1 MKKFIT
7 LLLLILISFFGN
19 SQTLNE
25 ETSALLD
32 SLNKYKFLN
41 SSKALN
47 YGLQALEINDP
58 GAISQ
63 DITDINVVIGEVL
76 FYQNNFAKSIEYYIA
91 ALNLHNLL
99 PVKDRRHK
107 YVNEPPWILVAL
119 GNLYYKI
126 ERFEIAEKKYLEAID
141 NFNLLE
147 EEFSIDKTNGLSTS
161 KTNIALIYSTLGDVQ
176 KAESQYKDVLELKKK
191 NNNVAFI
198 IYQYME
204 LMRFYYK
211 YNMTEKGDDLYD
223 LATSLYKESI
233 DIEKGDRLKEVKIW
247 YSYVLSVYGSNL
259 LKLKKIKEALIS
271 LNESKKI
278 TVAQNH
284 NTHVFPDVDLEIA
297 KCYYELQS
305 YNKAENVLLKAL
317 NSNIVLL
324 EPNNSNPDKKKLE
337 KLIFLSKIYNI
348 QGKKTEIIK
357 VKDSIIK
364 NYQKQDDYDF
374 NIIENRLVLYEKEK
388 EITKNKLEKTRL
400 TYTTYIGLLS
410 FILIIIAFFSRFKFQ
425 RERNSR
431 LELEKNEV
439 SLKLESKNRELVS
452 KANFILQRNEYLKNI
467 ILKLNKSEVNEQS
480 FRRVKKEV
488 SELINSEKSYEEFD
502 KIFTNVYPKF
512 YKILNDKHN
521 LSQTYLRLA
530 AYIRMNQSNNEIA
543 KICGVSIRTV
553 ETQRYRL
560 SKLLNLD
567 KNENLNSYIHKI
579 NYANVNAANAV
590 QGADLQAT
598 KLWGAK

>member
-1 MKKFIT
+1 MKKIILVF
-7 LLLLILISFFGN
+7 LFILISFFGN

-63 DITDINVVIGEVL
+63 DITDINLVIGEVL

-91 ALNLHNLL
+91 ALNMHNLL
-99 PVKDRRHK
+99 PIKDRLHK

-119 GNLYYKI
+119 GNLYFKI

-147 EEFSIDKTNGLSTS
+147 EEFSIDKINGLSTS
-161 KTNIALIYSTLGDVQ
+161 KTNIAAIYSTKGDVQ
-176 KAESQYKDVLELKKK
+176 KAESQYKDVLELRKK
-191 NNNVAFI
+191 NNNAAFT

-204 LMRFYYK
+204 MMRFYYK
-211 YNMTEKGDDLYD
+211 YNMTEKGDDLYV

-233 DIEKGDRLKEVKIW
+233 DVEKGDRLKEVKIW

-278 TVAQNH
+278 TLTQNH
-284 NTHVFPDVDLEIA
+284 NTTVFPDVDLEIA

-324 EPNNSNPDKKKLE
+324 EPNNSNSDKKRLE

-364 NYQKQDDYDF
+364 NYQKQDDLDF

-388 EITKNKLEKTRL
+388 EINKNKLEKTRL

-410 FILIIIAFFSRFKFQ
+410 FIIIIIAFFARFKFQ

-467 ILKLNKSEVNEQS
+467 ISKLNKSEVNEQS

-488 SELINSEKSYEEFD
+488 SELISSEKSYEEFD

-560 SKLLNLD
+560 SKLLKLD
-567 KNENLNSYIHKI
+567 KNENLNSYIQRI
-579 NYANVNAANAV
+579 N
-590 QGADLQAT
+590 
-598 KLWGAK
+598 

>member
-1 MKKFIT
+1 MKKSILVF
-7 LLLLILISFFGN
+7 LFILISFFGN

-41 SSKALN
+41 SKKAFN
-47 YGLQALEINDP
+47 YGLQALEINGP

-63 DITDINVVIGEVL
+63 DITDINGGIGEVL
-76 FYQNNFAKSIEYYIA
+76 FYQNNYAKSIEYYIA
-91 ALNLHNLL
+91 ALNMHNLL
-99 PVKDRRHK
+99 PVKDRLHK

-147 EEFSIDKTNGLSTS
+147 EKFTIDKINGLSTS
-161 KTNIALIYSTLGDVQ
+161 KTNIALIYSTKGDVQ
-176 KAESQYKDVLELKKK
+176 KAESQYKDVLELRKKTGDEIG
-191 NNNVAFI
+191 V

-204 LMRFYYK
+204 TMRFYYK

-223 LATSLYKESI
+223 LATSLYKESV
-233 DIEKGDRLKEVKIW
+233 DLEKKDRLKEVKIW

-259 LKLKKIKEALIS
+259 LKLKKINEALIS

-284 NTHVFPDVDLEIA
+284 NTTVFPDVNLEIA

-305 YNKAENVLLKAL
+305 YNKAENVLLEAL
-317 NSNIVLL
+317 NSNNVFL
-324 EPNNSNPDKKKLE
+324 EPNNSNSDKKRLE

-348 QGKKTEIIK
+348 QDKKTEIIK
-357 VKDSIIK
+357 IKDSIIK
-364 NYQKQDDYDF
+364 NYQKQDDLDF
-374 NIIENRLVLYEKEK
+374 NIIENRLVLYEKEQ
-388 EITKNKLEKTRL
+388 EINKNKLEKTRL

-410 FILIIIAFFSRFKFQ
+410 FIIIIIAFFSRFKFQ

-431 LELEKNEV
+431 LILEKNEV
-439 SLKLESKNRELVS
+439 SLKLESKNIELVS

-467 ILKLNKSEVNEQS
+467 ISKLNKSEVSEQS

-488 SELINSEKSYEEFD
+488 SELISSEKSYEEFD

-543 KICGVSIRTV
+543 KICGVSMRTV

-560 SKLLNLD
+560 SKLLELD
-567 KNENLNSYIHKI
+567 KGENLNSFIQRI
-579 NYANVNAANAV
+579 N
-590 QGADLQAT
+590 
-598 KLWGAK
+598 

>member
-1 MKKFIT
+1 MKKIIT

-63 DITDINVVIGEVL
+63 DITDINVTIGEVL

-91 ALNLHNLL
+91 ALNMHNLL
-99 PVKDRRHK
+99 PIKDRLHK

-161 KTNIALIYSTLGDVQ
+161 KTNIALIYSTKGDVQ
-176 KAESQYKDVLELKKK
+176 KAESQLKDVLELRKK
-191 NNNVAFI
+191 NNNAAFI

-284 NTHVFPDVDLEIA
+284 NTTVFPDVDLEIA

-388 EITKNKLEKTRL
+388 EINKNKLEKTRL

-410 FILIIIAFFSRFKFQ
+410 FIIIIIAFFARFKFQ

-467 ILKLNKSEVNEQS
+467 ISKLNKSEVNEQS

-488 SELINSEKSYEEFD
+488 SELISSEKSYEEFD

-560 SKLLNLD
+560 SKLLKLD

-579 NYANVNAANAV
+579 N
-590 QGADLQAT
+590 
-598 KLWGAK
+598 

>member
-1 MKKFIT
+1 MEKFIT

-25 ETSALLD
+25 ETSVLLD
-32 SLNKYKFLN
+32 SLNKYKFIN
-41 SSKALN
+41 YNKALN

-58 GAISQ
+58 EEIS
-63 DITDINVVIGEVL
+63 INIFDINAGLGEIL
-76 FYQNNFAKSIEYYIA
+76 FYQNNYAKSIEYYLT

-99 PVKDRRHK
+99 PVKDRRYK

-126 ERFEIAEKKYLEAID
+126 ERFEIAEEKYLEAID
-141 NFNLLE
+141 NFNLIE
-147 EEFSIDKTNGLSTS
+147 DEFISYKINGLSTS
-161 KTNIALIYSTLGDVQ
+161 KTNIALIYSTLGDFQ
-176 KAESQYKDVLELKKK
+176 KAESQYKDVIELRKKAGYEAT
-191 NNNVAFI
+191 V

-204 LMRFYYK
+204 IMQFYYK
-211 YNMTEKGDDLYD
+211 YNMTEKGDDLYE
-223 LATSLYKESI
+223 LATILYKESI
-233 DIEKGDRLKEVKIW
+233 DVKKGDSLEEIKIW

-259 LKLKKIKEALIS
+259 LKLKKIKQALIS

-278 TVAQNH
+278 IVAQNH
-284 NTHVFPDVDLEIA
+284 NTTVYPDVNLEIA

-305 YNKAENVLLKAL
+305 YNKAENA
-317 NSNIVLL
+317 LL
-324 EPNNSNPDKKKLE
+324 ESLSSDNLISEPKPINFNSDKRRLE
-337 KLIFLSKIYNI
+337 KLLFLSKIYNI

-357 VKDSIIK
+357 IKDSIIK
-364 NYQKQDDYDF
+364 TYQRQDNLDF

-388 EITKNKLEKTRL
+388 EINKNKLEKTRL

-488 SELINSEKSYEEFD
+488 SELISSEKSYEEFD
-502 KIFTNVYPKF
+502 KIFTNVYP
-512 YKILNDKHN
+512 
-521 LSQTYLRLA
+521 
-530 AYIRMNQSNNEIA
+530 
-543 KICGVSIRTV
+543 
-553 ETQRYRL
+553 
-560 SKLLNLD
+560 
-567 KNENLNSYIHKI
+567 
-579 NYANVNAANAV
+579 
-590 QGADLQAT
+590 
-598 KLWGAK
+598 

>member
-1 MKKFIT
+1 MKKIIT

-58 GAISQ
+58 GTISQ

-91 ALNLHNLL
+91 ALNMHNLL
-99 PVKDRRHK
+99 PIKDRLHK

-147 EEFSIDKTNGLSTS
+147 EGFSIDKTNGLSTS
-161 KTNIALIYSTLGDVQ
+161 KTNIALIYSTKGDVQ
-176 KAESQYKDVLELKKK
+176 KAESQYKDVLELRKK
-191 NNNVAFI
+191 NNNAAFI

-284 NTHVFPDVDLEIA
+284 NTTVFPDVDLEIA

-305 YNKAENVLLKAL
+305 YNKAENVLLKTL

-324 EPNNSNPDKKKLE
+324 EPNNSNSDKKKLE

-388 EITKNKLEKTRL
+388 EINKNKLEKTRL

-410 FILIIIAFFSRFKFQ
+410 FIIIIIAFFARFKFQ

-439 SLKLESKNRELVS
+439 SLKLESKNIELVS

-467 ILKLNKSEVNEQS
+467 ISKLNKSEVNEQS

-488 SELINSEKSYEEFD
+488 SELISSEKSYEEFD

-560 SKLLNLD
+560 SKLLKLD
-567 KNENLNSYIHKI
+567 KNENLNSYIHRI
-579 NYANVNAANAV
+579 N
-590 QGADLQAT
+590 
-598 KLWGAK
+598 

>member
-1 MKKFIT
+1 MKKIILVF
-7 LLLLILISFFGN
+7 LFILISFFGN

-63 DITDINVVIGEVL
+63 DITDINLVIGEVL

-91 ALNLHNLL
+91 ALNMHNLL
-99 PVKDRRHK
+99 PIKDRLHK

-119 GNLYYKI
+119 GNLYFKI

-147 EEFSIDKTNGLSTS
+147 EEFSIDKINGLSTS
-161 KTNIALIYSTLGDVQ
+161 KTNIAAIYSTKGDVQ
-176 KAESQYKDVLELKKK
+176 KAESQYKDVLELRKK
-191 NNNVAFI
+191 NNNAAFT

-204 LMRFYYK
+204 MMRFYYK

-233 DIEKGDRLKEVKIW
+233 DVEKGDRLKEVKIW

-278 TVAQNH
+278 TLTQNH
-284 NTHVFPDVDLEIA
+284 NTTVFPDVDLEIA

-324 EPNNSNPDKKKLE
+324 EPNNSNSDKKKLE

-364 NYQKQDDYDF
+364 NYQKQDDLDF

-388 EITKNKLEKTRL
+388 EINKNKLEKTRL

-410 FILIIIAFFSRFKFQ
+410 FIIIIIAFFARFKFQ

-467 ILKLNKSEVNEQS
+467 ISKLNKSEVNEQS

-488 SELINSEKSYEEFD
+488 SELISSEKSYEEFD

-560 SKLLNLD
+560 SKLLTLD
-567 KNENLNSYIHKI
+567 KSENLNSYIQRI
-579 NYANVNAANAV
+579 N
-590 QGADLQAT
+590 
-598 KLWGAK
+598 

>member
-47 YGLQALEINDP
+47 YGLQALEINGP

-76 FYQNNFAKSIEYYIA
+76 FYQNNYAKSIEYYIA
-91 ALNLHNLL
+91 ALNMHNLL
-99 PVKDRRHK
+99 PIKDRLHK

-161 KTNIALIYSTLGDVQ
+161 KTNIALIYSTKGDVQ
-176 KAESQYKDVLELKKK
+176 KAESQYKDVLELRKK
-191 NNNVAFI
+191 NNNAAFI

-233 DIEKGDRLKEVKIW
+233 AIKKGDNLEEVKIW
-247 YSYVLSVYGSNL
+247 YSYVLSAYGSNL

-284 NTHVFPDVDLEIA
+284 NTSVLPDVDLEIA

-364 NYQKQDDYDF
+364 NYQKQDDLDF

-388 EITKNKLEKTRL
+388 EINKNKLEKTRL

-410 FILIIIAFFSRFKFQ
+410 FIIIIIAFFARFKFQ

-467 ILKLNKSEVNEQS
+467 ISKLNKSEVNEQS

-488 SELINSEKSYEEFD
+488 SELINSQKSYEEFD

-560 SKLLNLD
+560 SKLLKLD

-579 NYANVNAANAV
+579 N
-590 QGADLQAT
+590 
-598 KLWGAK
+598 

>member
-1 MKKFIT
+1 MKKIIT

-19 SQTLNE
+19 SQTLSE
-25 ETSALLD
+25 ETSVLLD
-32 SLNKYKFLN
+32 SLNKYKFIN
-41 SSKALN
+41 YNKALN
-47 YGLQALEINDP
+47 YGLRALDINDP
-58 GAISQ
+58 KEIS
-63 DITDINVVIGEVL
+63 INIFDINAGLGEIL
-76 FYQNNFAKSIEYYIA
+76 FYQNNYAKSIEYFLT
-91 ALNLHNLL
+91 ALNMHNLL
-99 PVKDRRHK
+99 PVKDRRYK

-126 ERFEIAEKKYLEAID
+126 EKFEIAKEKYLEAID
-141 NFNLLE
+141 NFNLIE
-147 EEFSIDKTNGLSTS
+147 DEFLTVKINGLSTS
-161 KTNIALIYSTLGDVQ
+161 KTNIALIYSTLGDFQ
-176 KAESQYKDVLELKKK
+176 KAESQYKDVIELRKKAGYEAT
-191 NNNVAFI
+191 V

-204 LMRFYYK
+204 IMQFYYK

-223 LATSLYKESI
+223 FATSLYKESI
-233 DIEKGDRLKEVKIW
+233 GIKKGDSLKEIKIW

-259 LKLKKIKEALIS
+259 LRLKKIEEALIS

-278 TVAQNH
+278 LVAQNY
-284 NTHVFPDVDLEIA
+284 NTTVYPDVNLEIA

-305 YNKAENVLLKAL
+305 YNKAENA
-317 NSNIVLL
+317 LL
-324 EPNNSNPDKKKLE
+324 ESLSSDNLISEPKPINFNSDKRRLE
-337 KLIFLSKIYNI
+337 KLLFLSKIYTI

-357 VKDSIIK
+357 IKDSIIK
-364 NYQKQDDYDF
+364 TYQRQDDLDF
-374 NIIENRLVLYEKEK
+374 NIIENRLVLYEKEQ
-388 EITKNKLEKTRL
+388 EIIKNKLEKTRL
-400 TYTTYIGLLS
+400 TYTTYIGLLI
-410 FILIIIAFFSRFKFQ
+410 FIIIIIAFFSRFKFQ

-467 ILKLNKSEVNEQS
+467 ISKLNKSEVNEQS

-488 SELINSEKSYEEFD
+488 SELISSEKSYEEFD

-543 KICGVSIRTV
+543 KICGVSMRTV

-560 SKLLNLD
+560 SKLLELD
-567 KNENLNSYIHKI
+567 KGENLNSYILRI
-579 NYANVNAANAV
+579 N
-590 QGADLQAT
+590 
-598 KLWGAK
+598 

>member
-1 MKKFIT
+1 MKKSILVF
-7 LLLLILISFFGN
+7 LFILISFFGN

-25 ETSALLD
+25 ETSSLLD

-41 SSKALN
+41 SKKALN
-47 YGLQALEINDP
+47 YGLQALEINGP

-76 FYQNNFAKSIEYYIA
+76 FYQNNYAKSIEYYIA
-91 ALNLHNLL
+91 ALNMHNLL
-99 PVKDRRHK
+99 PVKDRLHK

-119 GNLYYKI
+119 GNLYFKI

-147 EEFSIDKTNGLSTS
+147 EEFSIDKINGLSTS
-161 KTNIALIYSTLGDVQ
+161 KANIALIYSTKGDFQ
-176 KAESQYKDVLELKKK
+176 KAESQYKDVLELRKK
-191 NNNVAFI
+191 NNNAAFT

-204 LMRFYYK
+204 MMRFYYK

-233 DIEKGDRLKEVKIW
+233 AIKKGDNLEEVKIW
-247 YSYVLSVYGSNL
+247 YSYVLSAYGSNL

-284 NTHVFPDVDLEIA
+284 NTSVFPDVDLEIA

-324 EPNNSNPDKKKLE
+324 EPNNSNSDKKKLE

-364 NYQKQDDYDF
+364 NYQKQDDLDF

-388 EITKNKLEKTRL
+388 EINKNKLEKTRL

-410 FILIIIAFFSRFKFQ
+410 FIIIIIAFFARFKFQ

-467 ILKLNKSEVNEQS
+467 ISKLNKSEANEQS

-488 SELINSEKSYEEFD
+488 SELISSEKSYEEFD
-502 KIFTNVYPKF
+502 KVFTNVYPKF

-560 SKLLNLD
+560 SKLLTLD
-567 KNENLNSYIHKI
+567 KNENLNSYIQRI
-579 NYANVNAANAV
+579 N
-590 QGADLQAT
+590 
-598 KLWGAK
+598 

>member
-1 MKKFIT
+1 MKKIIT

-19 SQTLNE
+19 SQTLSE
-25 ETSALLD
+25 ETSVLLD
-32 SLNKYKFLN
+32 SLNKYKFIN
-41 SSKALN
+41 YNKALN
-47 YGLQALEINDP
+47 YGLRALDINDP
-58 GAISQ
+58 KEIS
-63 DITDINVVIGEVL
+63 INIFDINAGLGEIL
-76 FYQNNFAKSIEYYIA
+76 FYQNNYAKSIEYFLT
-91 ALNLHNLL
+91 ALNMHNLL
-99 PVKDRRHK
+99 PVKDRRYK

-126 ERFEIAEKKYLEAID
+126 EKFEIAKEKYLEAID
-141 NFNLLE
+141 NFNLIE
-147 EEFSIDKTNGLSTS
+147 DEFLTVKINGLSTS
-161 KTNIALIYSTLGDVQ
+161 KTNIALIYSTLGDFQ
-176 KAESQYKDVLELKKK
+176 KAESQYKDVIELRKKAGYEAT
-191 NNNVAFI
+191 V

-204 LMRFYYK
+204 IMQFYYK

-223 LATSLYKESI
+223 FATSLYKESI
-233 DIEKGDRLKEVKIW
+233 GIKKGDSLKEIKIW

-259 LKLKKIKEALIS
+259 LRLKKIEEALIS

-278 TVAQNH
+278 LVAQNY
-284 NTHVFPDVDLEIA
+284 NTTVYPDVNLEIA

-305 YNKAENVLLKAL
+305 YNKAENA
-317 NSNIVLL
+317 LL
-324 EPNNSNPDKKKLE
+324 ESLSSDNLISEPKPINFNSDKRRLE
-337 KLIFLSKIYNI
+337 KLLFLSKIYTI

-357 VKDSIIK
+357 IKDSIIK
-364 NYQKQDDYDF
+364 TYQRQDDLDF

-388 EITKNKLEKTRL
+388 EIIKNKLEKTRL
-400 TYTTYIGLLS
+400 AYTTYIGLLI
-410 FILIIIAFFSRFKFQ
+410 FIIIIIAFFSRFKFQ

-439 SLKLESKNRELVS
+439 SLKLESKNIELVS

-467 ILKLNKSEVNEQS
+467 ISKLNKSEVSEQS

-488 SELINSEKSYEEFD
+488 SELISSEKSYEEFD

-543 KICGVSIRTV
+543 KICGVSMRTV

-560 SKLLNLD
+560 SKLLELD
-567 KNENLNSYIHKI
+567 KGENLNSYILRI
-579 NYANVNAANAV
+579 N
-590 QGADLQAT
+590 
-598 KLWGAK
+598 

>member
-1 MKKFIT
+1 MKKSILVF
-7 LLLLILISFFGN
+7 LFILISFFSN

-25 ETSALLD
+25 ETSSLLD

-47 YGLQALEINDP
+47 YGLQALEINGP

-76 FYQNNFAKSIEYYIA
+76 FYQNNYAKSIEYYIA
-91 ALNLHNLL
+91 ALNMHNLL
-99 PVKDRRHK
+99 PVKDRLHK

-119 GNLYYKI
+119 GNLYFKI

-147 EEFSIDKTNGLSTS
+147 EEFSIDKINGLSTS
-161 KTNIALIYSTLGDVQ
+161 KANIALIYSTKGDFQ
-176 KAESQYKDVLELKKK
+176 KAESQYKDVLELRKK
-191 NNNVAFI
+191 NNNAAFT

-204 LMRFYYK
+204 MMRFYYK

-233 DIEKGDRLKEVKIW
+233 AIKKGDNLEEVKIW
-247 YSYVLSVYGSNL
+247 YSYVLSAYGSNL

-284 NTHVFPDVDLEIA
+284 NTSVFPDVDLEIA

-324 EPNNSNPDKKKLE
+324 EPNNSNSDKKKLE

-364 NYQKQDDYDF
+364 NYQKQDDLDF

-388 EITKNKLEKTRL
+388 EINKNKLEKTRL

-410 FILIIIAFFSRFKFQ
+410 FIIIIIAFFARFKFQ

-467 ILKLNKSEVNEQS
+467 ISKLNKSEVNEQS

-488 SELINSEKSYEEFD
+488 SELISSEKSYEEFD
-502 KIFTNVYPKF
+502 KVFTNVYPKF

-560 SKLLNLD
+560 SKLLKLD
-567 KNENLNSYIHKI
+567 KNENLNSYIQRI
-579 NYANVNAANAV
+579 N
-590 QGADLQAT
+590 
-598 KLWGAK
+598 

>member
-7 LLLLILISFFGN
+7 LLLLILTSFFGN

-25 ETSALLD
+25 ETSVLLD
-32 SLNKYKFLN
+32 SLNKYKFIN
-41 SSKALN
+41 YKKALN
-47 YGLQALEINDP
+47 YGLKAFEINDP
-58 GAISQ
+58 EEIS
-63 DITDINVVIGEVL
+63 INIFDINAGLGEIL
-76 FYQNNFAKSIEYYIA
+76 FYQNNYAKSIEYYLT

-119 GNLYYKI
+119 GNLYFKI

-147 EEFSIDKTNGLSTS
+147 EEFSIDKINGLSTS
-161 KTNIALIYSTLGDVQ
+161 KTNIAAIYSTKGDVQ
-176 KAESQYKDVLELKKK
+176 KAESQYKDVLELRKK
-191 NNNVAFI
+191 NNNAAFT

-204 LMRFYYK
+204 MMRFYYK

-233 DIEKGDRLKEVKIW
+233 DVEKGDRLKEVKIW

-278 TVAQNH
+278 TLTQNH
-284 NTHVFPDVDLEIA
+284 NTTVFPDVDLEIA

-305 YNKAENVLLKAL
+305 YNKAENA
-317 NSNIVLL
+317 LL
-324 EPNNSNPDKKKLE
+324 ESLSFDNLISEPKPINFNSDKRRLE

-364 NYQKQDDYDF
+364 NYQKQDDLDF

-388 EITKNKLEKTRL
+388 EINKNKLEKTRL
-400 TYTTYIGLLS
+400 TYTTYIGLLI
-410 FILIIIAFFSRFKFQ
+410 FILIIIAFFARFKFQ

-467 ILKLNKSEVNEQS
+467 ISKLNKSEVNEQS

-488 SELINSEKSYEEFD
+488 SELISSEKSYEEFD

-560 SKLLNLD
+560 SKLLKLD
-567 KNENLNSYIHKI
+567 KNENLNSYIQRI
-579 NYANVNAANAV
+579 N
-590 QGADLQAT
+590 
-598 KLWGAK
+598 

>member
-1 MKKFIT
+1 MKKSILVF
-7 LLLLILISFFGN
+7 LFILISFFGN

-63 DITDINVVIGEVL
+63 DITDINLVIGEVL
-76 FYQNNFAKSIEYYIA
+76 FYQNNYAKSIEYYIA
-91 ALNLHNLL
+91 ALNMHNLL
-99 PVKDRRHK
+99 PVKDRLHK

-147 EEFSIDKTNGLSTS
+147 EKFTIDKINGLSTS
-161 KTNIALIYSTLGDVQ
+161 KTNIALIYSTKGDVQ
-176 KAESQYKDVLELKKK
+176 KAESQYKDVLELRKKTGDEAG
-191 NNNVAFI
+191 V

-204 LMRFYYK
+204 TMRFYYK

-233 DIEKGDRLKEVKIW
+233 DVEKGDRLKEVKIW

-259 LKLKKIKEALIS
+259 LKLKKIKKALIS
-271 LNESKKI
+271 LNESKK
-278 TVAQNH
+278 TTLAQNH
-284 NTHVFPDVDLEIA
+284 NTTMYPDVDLEIA

-305 YNKAENVLLKAL
+305 YNKAENVLLEAL

-324 EPNNSNPDKKKLE
+324 EPNNSNSDKKRLE
-337 KLIFLSKIYNI
+337 KLIFLSEIYNI
-348 QGKKTEIIK
+348 QDKKTEIIK
-357 VKDSIIK
+357 IKDSIIK
-364 NYQKQDDYDF
+364 NYQKQDDLDF
-374 NIIENRLVLYEKEK
+374 NIIENRLVLYEKEQ
-388 EITKNKLEKTRL
+388 EINKNKLEKTRL

-410 FILIIIAFFSRFKFQ
+410 FIIIIIAFFARFKFQ

-439 SLKLESKNRELVS
+439 SLKLESKNIELVS

-467 ILKLNKSEVNEQS
+467 ISKLNKSEVNEQS

-488 SELINSEKSYEEFD
+488 SELISSEKSYEEFD

-560 SKLLNLD
+560 SKLLTLD
-567 KNENLNSYIHKI
+567 KSENLNSYIQRI
-579 NYANVNAANAV
+579 N
-590 QGADLQAT
+590 
-598 KLWGAK
+598 

>member
-1 MKKFIT
+1 MKKIIT

-91 ALNLHNLL
+91 ALNMHNLL
-99 PVKDRRHK
+99 PIKDRLHK

-147 EEFSIDKTNGLSTS
+147 EGFSIDKTNGLSTS
-161 KTNIALIYSTLGDVQ
+161 KTNIALIYSTKGDVQ
-176 KAESQYKDVLELKKK
+176 KAESQYKDVLELRKK
-191 NNNVAFI
+191 NNNAAFI
-198 IYQYME
+198 IYQHME

-211 YNMTEKGDDLYD
+211 YNMTEKGDDIYD

-233 DIEKGDRLKEVKIW
+233 DVEKGDRLKEVKIW

-284 NTHVFPDVDLEIA
+284 NTTVFPDVDLEIA

-305 YNKAENVLLKAL
+305 YNKAENVLLKTL

-324 EPNNSNPDKKKLE
+324 EPNNSNSDKKKLE

-388 EITKNKLEKTRL
+388 EINKNKLEKTRL

-410 FILIIIAFFSRFKFQ
+410 FIIIIIAFFARFKFQ

-467 ILKLNKSEVNEQS
+467 ISKLNKSEVNEQS

-488 SELINSEKSYEEFD
+488 SELISSEKSYEEFD

-560 SKLLNLD
+560 SKLLKLD
-567 KNENLNSYIHKI
+567 KNENLNSYIQRI
-579 NYANVNAANAV
+579 N
-590 QGADLQAT
+590 
-598 KLWGAK
+598 

>member
-1 MKKFIT
+1 MKKIIT

-63 DITDINVVIGEVL
+63 DITDINVTIGEVL

-91 ALNLHNLL
+91 ALNMHNLL
-99 PVKDRRHK
+99 PIKDRLHK

-161 KTNIALIYSTLGDVQ
+161 KTNIALIYSTKGDVQ
-176 KAESQYKDVLELKKK
+176 KAESQYKDVLELRKK
-191 NNNVAFI
+191 NNNAAFI

-278 TVAQNH
+278 TIAQNH
-284 NTHVFPDVDLEIA
+284 NTTVFPDVDLEIA

-388 EITKNKLEKTRL
+388 EINKNKLEKTRL

-410 FILIIIAFFSRFKFQ
+410 FIIIIIAFFARFKFQ

-467 ILKLNKSEVNEQS
+467 ISKLNKSEVNEQS

-488 SELINSEKSYEEFD
+488 SELISSEKSYEEFD

-560 SKLLNLD
+560 SKLLKLD

-579 NYANVNAANAV
+579 N
-590 QGADLQAT
+590 
-598 KLWGAK
+598 

>member
-1 MKKFIT
+1 MKKIIT

-63 DITDINVVIGEVL
+63 DITDINVTIGEVL

-91 ALNLHNLL
+91 ALNMHNLL
-99 PVKDRRHK
+99 PIKDRLHK

-161 KTNIALIYSTLGDVQ
+161 KTNIAMIYSTKGDVQ
-176 KAESQYKDVLELKKK
+176 KAESQYKDVLELRKK
-191 NNNVAFI
+191 NNNAAFI

-284 NTHVFPDVDLEIA
+284 NTTVFPDVDLEIA

-388 EITKNKLEKTRL
+388 EINKNKLEKTRL

-410 FILIIIAFFSRFKFQ
+410 FIIIIIAFFARFKFQ

-467 ILKLNKSEVNEQS
+467 ISKLNKSEVNEQS

-488 SELINSEKSYEEFD
+488 SELISSEKSYEEFD

-560 SKLLNLD
+560 SKLLKLD
-567 KNENLNSYIHKI
+567 KNENLNSYIQRI
-579 NYANVNAANAV
+579 N
-590 QGADLQAT
+590 
-598 KLWGAK
+598 

>member
-1 MKKFIT
+1 MKKFI
-7 LLLLILISFFGN
+7 LVFLFILISFFGN

-32 SLNKYKFLN
+32 SLKKYKFLN

-63 DITDINVVIGEVL
+63 DITDVNVVIGEVL
-76 FYQNNFAKSIEYYIA
+76 FYQNNYAKSIEYYIA
-91 ALNLHNLL
+91 ALNMHNLL
-99 PVKDRRHK
+99 PVKERLHK

-141 NFNLLE
+141 NFNLFE

-161 KTNIALIYSTLGDVQ
+161 KTNIALIHSTVGDIQ
-176 KAESQYKDVLELKKK
+176 KAESQYKDILELRKK
-191 NNNVAFI
+191 NNNAAFI

-204 LMRFYYK
+204 TMRFYYK
-211 YNMTEKGDDLYD
+211 HNMTEKGDDLYD

-233 DIEKGDRLKEVKIW
+233 GIEKGDLLKEVKIW

-259 LKLKKIKEALIS
+259 LKLKKINEALIS

-284 NTHVFPDVDLEIA
+284 NTTVFPDVNLEIA
-297 KCYYELQS
+297 KCYYELKS
-305 YNKAENVLLKAL
+305 YNKAENILLEVL
-317 NSNIVLL
+317 NSNIVPL
-324 EPNNSNPDKKKLE
+324 NSINTNSDKKRLE
-337 KLIFLSKIYNI
+337 KLIFLSKIYNT
-348 QGKKTEIIK
+348 QGKKTEVIK
-357 VKDSIIK
+357 IKDSIIK
-364 NYQKQDDYDF
+364 NYQKQDDLDF

-388 EITKNKLEKTRL
+388 EINKNKLEKTRL

-467 ILKLNKSEVNEQS
+467 ISKLNKSEVNEQS

-488 SELINSEKSYEEFD
+488 SELISSEKSYEEFD

-560 SKLLNLD
+560 SKLLKLD
-567 KNENLNSYIHKI
+567 KNENLNSYIHRI
-579 NYANVNAANAV
+579 N
-590 QGADLQAT
+590 
-598 KLWGAK
+598 

>member
-1 MKKFIT
+1 MKKIIT

-63 DITDINVVIGEVL
+63 DITDINVTIGEVL

-91 ALNLHNLL
+91 ALNMHNLL
-99 PVKDRRHK
+99 PIKDRLHK

-161 KTNIALIYSTLGDVQ
+161 KTNIALIYSTKGDVQ
-176 KAESQYKDVLELKKK
+176 KAESQYKDVLELRKK
-191 NNNVAFI
+191 NNNAAFI

-284 NTHVFPDVDLEIA
+284 NTTVFPDVDLEIA
-297 KCYYELQS
+297 KCHYELQS

-388 EITKNKLEKTRL
+388 EINKNKLEKTRL

-410 FILIIIAFFSRFKFQ
+410 FIIIIIAFFARFKFQ
-425 RERNSR
+425 REKNSR

-467 ILKLNKSEVNEQS
+467 ISKLNKSEVNEQS

-488 SELINSEKSYEEFD
+488 SELISSEKSYEEFD

-560 SKLLNLD
+560 SKLLKLD

-579 NYANVNAANAV
+579 N
-590 QGADLQAT
+590 
-598 KLWGAK
+598 

>member
-1 MKKFIT
+1 MKKIILVF
-7 LLLLILISFFGN
+7 LFILISFFGN

-63 DITDINVVIGEVL
+63 DITDINLVIGEVL

-91 ALNLHNLL
+91 ALNMHNLL
-99 PVKDRRHK
+99 PVKDRLHK

-119 GNLYYKI
+119 GNLYFKI

-147 EEFSIDKTNGLSTS
+147 EEFSIDKINGLSTS
-161 KTNIALIYSTLGDVQ
+161 KTNIAAIYSTKGDVQ
-176 KAESQYKDVLELKKK
+176 KAESQYKDVLELRKK
-191 NNNVAFI
+191 NNNAAFT

-204 LMRFYYK
+204 MMRFYYK

-223 LATSLYKESI
+223 LATSLYIESI
-233 DIEKGDRLKEVKIW
+233 DVEKGDRLKEVKIW

-278 TVAQNH
+278 TLTQNH
-284 NTHVFPDVDLEIA
+284 NTTVFPDVDLEIA

-305 YNKAENVLLKAL
+305 YNKAENVLLEAL

-324 EPNNSNPDKKKLE
+324 EPNNSNSDKKRLE

-357 VKDSIIK
+357 IKDSIIK
-364 NYQKQDDYDF
+364 NYQKQDDLDF

-388 EITKNKLEKTRL
+388 EINKNKLEKTRL

-410 FILIIIAFFSRFKFQ
+410 FIIIIIAFFARFKFQ

-467 ILKLNKSEVNEQS
+467 ISKLNKSEVNEQS

-488 SELINSEKSYEEFD
+488 SELISSEKSYEEFD

-560 SKLLNLD
+560 SKLLTLD
-567 KNENLNSYIHKI
+567 KSENLNSYIQRI
-579 NYANVNAANAV
+579 N
-590 QGADLQAT
+590 
-598 KLWGAK
+598 

>member
-1 MKKFIT
+1 MKKSILVF
-7 LLLLILISFFGN
+7 LFILISFFGN

-25 ETSALLD
+25 ETSSLLD

-41 SSKALN
+41 SKKALN

-63 DITDINVVIGEVL
+63 DITDINLVIGEVL
-76 FYQNNFAKSIEYYIA
+76 FYQNNYAKSIEYYIA
-91 ALNLHNLL
+91 ALNMHNLL
-99 PVKDRRHK
+99 PVKDRLHK

-119 GNLYYKI
+119 GNLYFKI

-147 EEFSIDKTNGLSTS
+147 EEFSIDKINGLSTS
-161 KTNIALIYSTLGDVQ
+161 KANIALIYSTKGDFQ
-176 KAESQYKDVLELKKK
+176 KAESQYKDVLELRKK
-191 NNNVAFI
+191 NNNAAFT

-204 LMRFYYK
+204 MMRFYYK

-233 DIEKGDRLKEVKIW
+233 AIKKGDNLEEVKIW
-247 YSYVLSVYGSNL
+247 YSYVLSAYGSNL

-284 NTHVFPDVDLEIA
+284 NTSVFPDVDLEIA

-324 EPNNSNPDKKKLE
+324 EPNNSNSDKKKLE

-364 NYQKQDDYDF
+364 NYQKQDDLDF

-388 EITKNKLEKTRL
+388 EINKNKLEKTRL

-410 FILIIIAFFSRFKFQ
+410 FIIIIIAFFARFKFQ

-467 ILKLNKSEVNEQS
+467 ISKLNKSEVNEQS

-488 SELINSEKSYEEFD
+488 SELISSEKSYEEFD

-560 SKLLNLD
+560 SKLLTLD
-567 KNENLNSYIHKI
+567 KNENLNSYIQRI
-579 NYANVNAANAV
+579 N
-590 QGADLQAT
+590 
-598 KLWGAK
+598 

>member
-1 MKKFIT
+1 MKKIIT

-19 SQTLNE
+19 SQTLSE
-25 ETSALLD
+25 ETSVLLD
-32 SLNKYKFLN
+32 SLNKYKFIN
-41 SSKALN
+41 YNKALN
-47 YGLQALEINDP
+47 YGLRALDINDP
-58 GAISQ
+58 KEIS
-63 DITDINVVIGEVL
+63 INIFDINAGLGEIL
-76 FYQNNFAKSIEYYIA
+76 FYQNNYAKSIEYFLT
-91 ALNLHNLL
+91 ALNMHNLL
-99 PVKDRRHK
+99 PVKDRRYK

-126 ERFEIAEKKYLEAID
+126 EKFEIAKEKYLEAID
-141 NFNLLE
+141 NFNLIE
-147 EEFSIDKTNGLSTS
+147 DEFLTVKINGLSTS
-161 KTNIALIYSTLGDVQ
+161 KTNIALIYSTLGDFQ
-176 KAESQYKDVLELKKK
+176 KAESQYKDVIELRKKAGYEAT
-191 NNNVAFI
+191 V

-204 LMRFYYK
+204 IMQFYYK

-223 LATSLYKESI
+223 FATSLYKESI
-233 DIEKGDRLKEVKIW
+233 GIKKGDSLKEIKIW

-259 LKLKKIKEALIS
+259 LRLKKIEEALIS

-278 TVAQNH
+278 LVAQNY
-284 NTHVFPDVDLEIA
+284 NTTVYPDVNLEIA

-305 YNKAENVLLKAL
+305 YNKAENA
-317 NSNIVLL
+317 LL
-324 EPNNSNPDKKKLE
+324 ESLSSDNLISEPKPINFNSDKRRLE
-337 KLIFLSKIYNI
+337 KLLFLSKIYTI

-357 VKDSIIK
+357 IKDSIIK
-364 NYQKQDDYDF
+364 TYQRQDDLDF

-388 EITKNKLEKTRL
+388 EIIKNKLEKTRL
-400 TYTTYIGLLS
+400 AYTTYIGLLI
-410 FILIIIAFFSRFKFQ
+410 FIIIIIAFFSRFKFQ

-439 SLKLESKNRELVS
+439 SLKLESKNIELVS

-467 ILKLNKSEVNEQS
+467 ISKLNKSEVNEQS

-488 SELINSEKSYEEFD
+488 SELISSEKSYEEFD

-543 KICGVSIRTV
+543 KICG
-553 ETQRYRL
+553 
-560 SKLLNLD
+560 
-567 KNENLNSYIHKI
+567 
-579 NYANVNAANAV
+579 
-590 QGADLQAT
+590 
-598 KLWGAK
+598 

>member
-1 MKKFIT
+1 MKKIIT

-63 DITDINVVIGEVL
+63 DITDINVTIGEVL

-91 ALNLHNLL
+91 ALNMHNLL
-99 PVKDRRHK
+99 PIKDRLHK

-161 KTNIALIYSTLGDVQ
+161 KTNIALIYSTKGDVQ
-176 KAESQYKDVLELKKK
+176 KAESQYKDVLELRKK
-191 NNNVAFI
+191 NNNAAFI

-284 NTHVFPDVDLEIA
+284 NTTVFPDVDLEIA

-337 KLIFLSKIYNI
+337 KLLFLSKIYNI

-388 EITKNKLEKTRL
+388 EINKNKLEKTRL
-400 TYTTYIGLLS
+400 TYTTYIGLLG
-410 FILIIIAFFSRFKFQ
+410 FIIIIIAFFARFKFQ

-467 ILKLNKSEVNEQS
+467 ISKLNKSEVNEQS

-488 SELINSEKSYEEFD
+488 SELISSEKSYEEFD

-560 SKLLNLD
+560 SKLLKLD

-579 NYANVNAANAV
+579 N
-590 QGADLQAT
+590 
-598 KLWGAK
+598 

>member
-1 MKKFIT
+1 MKKSILVF
-7 LLLLILISFFGN
+7 LFILISFFGN

-25 ETSALLD
+25 ETSSLLD
-32 SLNKYKFLN
+32 SLNKYKFFN
-41 SSKALN
+41 SKKAFN
-47 YGLQALEINDP
+47 YGLQALEINGP

-76 FYQNNFAKSIEYYIA
+76 FYQNNYAKSIEYYIA
-91 ALNLHNLL
+91 ALNMHNLL
-99 PVKDRRHK
+99 PIKDRLHK

-147 EEFSIDKTNGLSTS
+147 EKFTIDKINGLSTS
-161 KTNIALIYSTLGDVQ
+161 KTNIALIYSTKGDVQ
-176 KAESQYKDVLELKKK
+176 KAESQYKDVLELRKKTGDEAG
-191 NNNVAFI
+191 V

-204 LMRFYYK
+204 TMRFYYK

-233 DIEKGDRLKEVKIW
+233 DVEKGNRLKEVKIW

-259 LKLKKIKEALIS
+259 LKLKKIKKALIS

-278 TVAQNH
+278 TVTQNH
-284 NTHVFPDVDLEIA
+284 NTTVFPDVDLEIA

-324 EPNNSNPDKKKLE
+324 EPNNSNSDKKKLE

-357 VKDSIIK
+357 IKDSIIK
-364 NYQKQDDYDF
+364 NYQKQDDLDF
-374 NIIENRLVLYEKEK
+374 NIIENRLVLYEKEQ
-388 EITKNKLEKTRL
+388 EINKNKLEKTRL

-410 FILIIIAFFSRFKFQ
+410 FIIIIIAFFSRFKFQ

-431 LELEKNEV
+431 LVLEKNEV
-439 SLKLESKNRELVS
+439 SLKLESKNIELVS

-467 ILKLNKSEVNEQS
+467 ISKLNKSEVNEQS

-488 SELINSEKSYEEFD
+488 SELISSEKSYEEFD

-560 SKLLNLD
+560 SKLLTLD
-567 KNENLNSYIHKI
+567 KSENLNSYIQRI
-579 NYANVNAANAV
+579 N
-590 QGADLQAT
+590 
-598 KLWGAK
+598 

>member
-1 MKKFIT
+1 MKKSILVF
-7 LLLLILISFFGN
+7 LFILISFFGS

-63 DITDINVVIGEVL
+63 DITDINLVIGEVL

-91 ALNLHNLL
+91 ALNMHNLL
-99 PVKDRRHK
+99 PIKDRLHK

-119 GNLYYKI
+119 GNLYFKI

-141 NFNLLE
+141 NFNLFE
-147 EEFSIDKTNGLSTS
+147 EEFSIDKINGLSTS
-161 KTNIALIYSTLGDVQ
+161 KTNIAAIYSTKGDVQ
-176 KAESQYKDVLELKKK
+176 KAESQYKDVLELRKK
-191 NNNVAFI
+191 NNNAAFT

-204 LMRFYYK
+204 MMRFYYK

-233 DIEKGDRLKEVKIW
+233 DVEKGDRLKEVKIW

-278 TVAQNH
+278 TLTQNH
-284 NTHVFPDVDLEIA
+284 NTTVFPDVDLEIA

-305 YNKAENVLLKAL
+305 YNKAENVLLEAL

-324 EPNNSNPDKKKLE
+324 EPNNSNSDKKRLE

-357 VKDSIIK
+357 IKDSIIK
-364 NYQKQDDYDF
+364 NYQKQDDLDF

-388 EITKNKLEKTRL
+388 EINKNKLEKTRL

-410 FILIIIAFFSRFKFQ
+410 FIIIIIAFFARFKFQ

-467 ILKLNKSEVNEQS
+467 ISKLNKSEVNEQS

-488 SELINSEKSYEEFD
+488 SELISSEKSYEEFD

-560 SKLLNLD
+560 SKLLTLD
-567 KNENLNSYIHKI
+567 KSENLNSYIQRI
-579 NYANVNAANAV
+579 N
-590 QGADLQAT
+590 
-598 KLWGAK
+598 

>member
-1 MKKFIT
+1 MKKIIT

-63 DITDINVVIGEVL
+63 DITDINVTIGEVL

-91 ALNLHNLL
+91 ALNMHNLL
-99 PVKDRRHK
+99 PIKDRLHK

-161 KTNIALIYSTLGDVQ
+161 KTNIALIYSTKGDVQ
-176 KAESQYKDVLELKKK
+176 KAESQYKDVLELRKK
-191 NNNVAFI
+191 NNNAAFI

-284 NTHVFPDVDLEIA
+284 NTTVLPDVDLEIA

-388 EITKNKLEKTRL
+388 EINKNKLEKTRL

-410 FILIIIAFFSRFKFQ
+410 FIIIIIAFFARFKFQ

-431 LELEKNEV
+431 LELEKNKV

-560 SKLLNLD
+560 SKLLKLD

-579 NYANVNAANAV
+579 N
-590 QGADLQAT
+590 
-598 KLWGAK
+598 

>member
-1 MKKFIT
+1 MKK
-7 LLLLILISFFGN
+7 LIILFLFTLISFFGN

-25 ETSALLD
+25 ETSVLLD
-32 SLNKYKFLN
+32 SLNKYKFTN
-41 SSKALN
+41 YNKALN

-58 GAISQ
+58 EEIS
-63 DITDINVVIGEVL
+63 INIFDINAGLGEIL
-76 FYQNNFAKSIEYYIA
+76 FYQNNYAKSIEYYLT

-99 PVKDRRHK
+99 PIKDRRYK

-126 ERFEIAEKKYLEAID
+126 ERFEIAKMKYLEAID
-141 NFNLLE
+141 NFNLIE
-147 EEFSIDKTNGLSTS
+147 DEFISSKINGLSTS
-161 KTNIALIYSTLGDVQ
+161 KNNLALVYSSLGDFQ
-176 KAESQYKDVLELKKK
+176 KAESQYKEVLESRKKTGK
-191 NNNVAFI
+191 KSDI
-198 IYQYME
+198 IYQYM
-204 LMRFYYK
+204 MMMQFYYK
-211 YNMTEKGDDLYD
+211 FNMHETGDDLYD
-223 LATSLYKESI
+223 LATSLYNELKYSN
-233 DIEKGDRLKEVKIW
+233 KGDSLEEIKIW

-259 LKLKKIKEALIS
+259 LKLKKVKQALIS

-278 TVAQNH
+278 IVAQNH
-284 NTHVFPDVDLEIA
+284 NTTVYPDVNLEIA

-305 YNKAENVLLKAL
+305 YNKAENAL
-317 NSNIVLL
+317 VESLSSDNLVSEPKPINFNS
-324 EPNNSNPDKKKLE
+324 DKRRLE
-337 KLIFLSKIYNI
+337 KLLFLSTIYNV
-348 QGKKTEIIK
+348 QGKETEVIK
-357 VKDSIIK
+357 IKDSIIK
-364 NYQKQDDYDF
+364 TYQRQDNLDF

-388 EITKNKLEKTRL
+388 EINKNKLEKTRL

-410 FILIIIAFFSRFKFQ
+410 FILIIIAFFSRFKYQ

-467 ILKLNKSEVNEQS
+467 ISKLNKSEVNEQS

-488 SELINSEKSYEEFD
+488 SELINSERSYEEFD

-543 KICGVSIRTV
+543 KISGISIRTV

-560 SKLLNLD
+560 SKLLKID
-567 KNENLNSYIHKI
+567 KNQNLNSYIQRI
-579 NYANVNAANAV
+579 N
-590 QGADLQAT
+590 
-598 KLWGAK
+598 

>member
-1 MKKFIT
+1 MKKIILVF
-7 LLLLILISFFGN
+7 LFILISFFGN

-25 ETSALLD
+25 ETSSLLD

-41 SSKALN
+41 SKKAFN
-47 YGLQALEINDP
+47 YGLQALEINGP

-76 FYQNNFAKSIEYYIA
+76 FYQNNYAKSIEYYIA
-91 ALNLHNLL
+91 ALNMHNLL
-99 PVKDRRHK
+99 PIKDRLHK

-119 GNLYYKI
+119 GNLYFKI
-126 ERFEIAEKKYLEAID
+126 ERFEIAEKKYLEAVD

-147 EEFSIDKTNGLSTS
+147 EEFSIDKINGLSTS
-161 KTNIALIYSTLGDVQ
+161 KTNIAAIYSIKGDVQ
-176 KAESQYKDVLELKKK
+176 KAESQYKEVLELRKK
-191 NNNVAFI
+191 NNNAAFT

-204 LMRFYYK
+204 MMRFYYK

-223 LATSLYKESI
+223 LATSLYKESL

-278 TVAQNH
+278 TLTQNH
-284 NTHVFPDVDLEIA
+284 NTTVFPDVDLEIA

-305 YNKAENVLLKAL
+305 YNKAKNVLLKAL

-324 EPNNSNPDKKKLE
+324 EPNNSNSDKKKLE

-364 NYQKQDDYDF
+364 NYQKQDDLDF

-388 EITKNKLEKTRL
+388 EINKNKLEKTRL

-410 FILIIIAFFSRFKFQ
+410 FIIIIIAFFARFKFQ

-467 ILKLNKSEVNEQS
+467 ISKLNKSEVNEQS

-488 SELINSEKSYEEFD
+488 SELISSEKSYEEFD
-502 KIFTNVYPKF
+502 KVFTNVYPKF

-560 SKLLNLD
+560 SKLLTLD
-567 KNENLNSYIHKI
+567 KSENLNSYIQGI
-579 NYANVNAANAV
+579 N
-590 QGADLQAT
+590 
-598 KLWGAK
+598 

>member
-1 MKKFIT
+1 MKKIILVF
-7 LLLLILISFFGN
+7 LFILISFFGN

-63 DITDINVVIGEVL
+63 DITDINLVIGEVL

-91 ALNLHNLL
+91 ALNMHNLL
-99 PVKDRRHK
+99 PIKDRLHK

-119 GNLYYKI
+119 GNLYFKI

-147 EEFSIDKTNGLSTS
+147 EEFSIDKINGLSTS
-161 KTNIALIYSTLGDVQ
+161 KTNIAAIYSTKGDVQ
-176 KAESQYKDVLELKKK
+176 KAESQYKDVLELRKK
-191 NNNVAFI
+191 NNNAAFT

-204 LMRFYYK
+204 MMRFYYK

-233 DIEKGDRLKEVKIW
+233 DVEKGDRLKEVKIW

-278 TVAQNH
+278 TLTQNH
-284 NTHVFPDVDLEIA
+284 NTTVFPDVDLEIA

-324 EPNNSNPDKKKLE
+324 EPNNSNSDKKKLE

-364 NYQKQDDYDF
+364 NYQKQDDLDF

-388 EITKNKLEKTRL
+388 EINKNKLEKTRL

-410 FILIIIAFFSRFKFQ
+410 FIIIIIAFFARFKFQ

-467 ILKLNKSEVNEQS
+467 ISKLNKSEVNEQS

-488 SELINSEKSYEEFD
+488 SELISSEKSYEEFD

-560 SKLLNLD
+560 SKLLKLD
-567 KNENLNSYIHKI
+567 KNENLNSYIQRI
-579 NYANVNAANAV
+579 N
-590 QGADLQAT
+590 
-598 KLWGAK
+598 

>member
-1 MKKFIT
+1 MKKIIT

-63 DITDINVVIGEVL
+63 EITDINVTIGEVL

-91 ALNLHNLL
+91 ALNMHNLL
-99 PVKDRRHK
+99 PIKDRLHK

-161 KTNIALIYSTLGDVQ
+161 KTNIALIYSTKGDVQ
-176 KAESQYKDVLELKKK
+176 KAESQLKDVLELRKK
-191 NNNVAFI
+191 NNNAAFI

-211 YNMTEKGDDLYD
+211 HNMTEKGDDLYD

-284 NTHVFPDVDLEIA
+284 NTTVFPDVDLEIA

-388 EITKNKLEKTRL
+388 EINKNKLEKTRL

-410 FILIIIAFFSRFKFQ
+410 FIIIIIAFFARFKFQ

-467 ILKLNKSEVNEQS
+467 ISKLNKSEVNEQS

-488 SELINSEKSYEEFD
+488 SELISSEKSYEEFD

-560 SKLLNLD
+560 SKLLKLD

-579 NYANVNAANAV
+579 N
-590 QGADLQAT
+590 
-598 KLWGAK
+598 

>member
-1 MKKFIT
+1 MKKSILVF
-7 LLLLILISFFGN
+7 LFILISFFGS

-63 DITDINVVIGEVL
+63 DITDINLVIGEVL

-91 ALNLHNLL
+91 ALNMHNLL
-99 PVKDRRHK
+99 PVKDRLHK

-119 GNLYYKI
+119 GNLYFKI

-141 NFNLLE
+141 NFNLFE
-147 EEFSIDKTNGLSTS
+147 EEFSIDKINGLSTS
-161 KTNIALIYSTLGDVQ
+161 KTNIAAIYSIKGDVQ
-176 KAESQYKDVLELKKK
+176 KAESQYKEVLELRKK
-191 NNNVAFI
+191 NNNAAFT

-204 LMRFYYK
+204 MMRFYYK

-223 LATSLYKESI
+223 LATSLYKESL

-278 TVAQNH
+278 TLTQNH
-284 NTHVFPDVDLEIA
+284 NTTVFPDVDLEIA

-305 YNKAENVLLKAL
+305 YNKAENVLLEAL

-324 EPNNSNPDKKKLE
+324 EPNNSNSDKKRLE

-357 VKDSIIK
+357 IKDSIIK
-364 NYQKQDDYDF
+364 NYQKQDDLDF

-388 EITKNKLEKTRL
+388 EINKNKLEKTRL

-410 FILIIIAFFSRFKFQ
+410 FIIIIIAFFARFKFQ

-467 ILKLNKSEVNEQS
+467 ISKLNKSEVNEQS

-488 SELINSEKSYEEFD
+488 SELISSEKSYEEFD

-560 SKLLNLD
+560 SKLLKLD
-567 KNENLNSYIHKI
+567 KNENLNSYIQRI
-579 NYANVNAANAV
+579 N
-590 QGADLQAT
+590 
-598 KLWGAK
+598 

>member
-1 MKKFIT
+1 MKKIILVF
-7 LLLLILISFFGN
+7 LFILISFFGN

-63 DITDINVVIGEVL
+63 DITDINLVIGEVL

-91 ALNLHNLL
+91 ALNMHNLL
-99 PVKDRRHK
+99 PIKDRLHK

-119 GNLYYKI
+119 GNLYFKI

-147 EEFSIDKTNGLSTS
+147 EEFSIDKINGLSTS
-161 KTNIALIYSTLGDVQ
+161 KTNIAAIYSTKGDVQ
-176 KAESQYKDVLELKKK
+176 KAESQYKDVLELRKK
-191 NNNVAFI
+191 NNNAAFT

-204 LMRFYYK
+204 MMRFYYK

-233 DIEKGDRLKEVKIW
+233 DVEKGDRLTEVKIW

-259 LKLKKIKEALIS
+259 LKLKKIKKALIS

-278 TVAQNH
+278 TVTQNH
-284 NTHVFPDVDLEIA
+284 NTTVFPDVDLEIA

-324 EPNNSNPDKKKLE
+324 EPNNSNSDKKKLE

-364 NYQKQDDYDF
+364 NYQKQDDLDF
-374 NIIENRLVLYEKEK
+374 NIIENRLVLYEKEQ
-388 EITKNKLEKTRL
+388 EINKNKLEKTRL

-410 FILIIIAFFSRFKFQ
+410 FIIIIIAFFARFKFQ

-439 SLKLESKNRELVS
+439 SLKLESKNIELVS

-467 ILKLNKSEVNEQS
+467 ISKLNKSEVNEQS

-488 SELINSEKSYEEFD
+488 SELISSEKSYEEFD
-502 KIFTNVYPKF
+502 KVFTNVYPKF

-560 SKLLNLD
+560 SKLLKLD
-567 KNENLNSYIHKI
+567 KNENLNSYIQRI
-579 NYANVNAANAV
+579 N
-590 QGADLQAT
+590 
-598 KLWGAK
+598 

>member
-1 MKKFIT
+1 MKKIILVF
-7 LLLLILISFFGN
+7 LFILISFFGN

-63 DITDINVVIGEVL
+63 DITDINLVIGEVL

-91 ALNLHNLL
+91 ALNMHNLL
-99 PVKDRRHK
+99 PIKDRLHK

-119 GNLYYKI
+119 GNLYFKI

-147 EEFSIDKTNGLSTS
+147 EKFSIDKINGLSTS
-161 KTNIALIYSTLGDVQ
+161 KTNIAAIYSTKGDVQ
-176 KAESQYKDVLELKKK
+176 KAESQYKDVLELRKK
-191 NNNVAFI
+191 NNNAAFT

-204 LMRFYYK
+204 MMRFYYK

-233 DIEKGDRLKEVKIW
+233 DVEKGDRLKEVKIW

-278 TVAQNH
+278 TLTQNH
-284 NTHVFPDVDLEIA
+284 NTTVFPDVDLEIA

-324 EPNNSNPDKKKLE
+324 EPNNSNSDKKKLE

-364 NYQKQDDYDF
+364 NYQKQDDLDF

-388 EITKNKLEKTRL
+388 EINKNKLEKTRL

-410 FILIIIAFFSRFKFQ
+410 FIIIIIAFFARFKFQ

-467 ILKLNKSEVNEQS
+467 ISKLNKSEVNEQS

-488 SELINSEKSYEEFD
+488 SELISSEKSYEEFD

-560 SKLLNLD
+560 SKLLKLD
-567 KNENLNSYIHKI
+567 KNENLNSYIQRI
-579 NYANVNAANAV
+579 N
-590 QGADLQAT
+590 
-598 KLWGAK
+598 

>member
-1 MKKFIT
+1 MKKIIT

-19 SQTLNE
+19 SQTLSE
-25 ETSALLD
+25 ETSVLLD
-32 SLNKYKFLN
+32 SLNKYKFIN
-41 SSKALN
+41 YNKALN
-47 YGLQALEINDP
+47 YGLRALDINDP
-58 GAISQ
+58 KEIS
-63 DITDINVVIGEVL
+63 INIFDINAGLGEIL
-76 FYQNNFAKSIEYYIA
+76 FYQNNYAKSIEYYLT

-126 ERFEIAEKKYLEAID
+126 ERFEIAKEKYLEAID
-141 NFNLLE
+141 NFNLIEDELI
-147 EEFSIDKTNGLSTS
+147 SYKINGLITS
-161 KTNIALIYSTLGDVQ
+161 KTNIALIYSTLGDFQ
-176 KAESQYKDVLELKKK
+176 KAESQYKDVIELRKKAGYEAT
-191 NNNVAFI
+191 V

-204 LMRFYYK
+204 IMQFYYK
-211 YNMTEKGDDLYD
+211 YNMTEKGDDLYE
-223 LATSLYKESI
+223 LATILYKESI
-233 DIEKGDRLKEVKIW
+233 EVKKGDSLEEIKIW

-259 LKLKKIKEALIS
+259 LKLKKIKQALVS

-278 TVAQNH
+278 IEDQNYNTTVY
-284 NTHVFPDVDLEIA
+284 PDVNLEIA

-305 YNKAENVLLKAL
+305 YNKAENALLESL
-317 NSNIVLL
+317 NSNNLIS
-324 EPNNSNPDKKKLE
+324 EPKPINFNSDKRKLE
-337 KLIFLSKIYNI
+337 KLLFLSEVYNI
-348 QGKKTEIIK
+348 QGKETEIIK
-357 VKDSIIK
+357 IKDSIIK
-364 NYQKQDDYDF
+364 TYQRQDDLDF

-388 EITKNKLEKTRL
+388 EINKNKSEKTRL
-400 TYTTYIGLLS
+400 VYTTYIALLS
-410 FILIIIAFFSRFKFQ
+410 FIIIIIAFFSRFKFQ

-439 SLKLESKNRELVS
+439 SLKLESKNIELVS

-543 KICGVSIRTV
+543 KICGISIRTV

-560 SKLLNLD
+560 SKLLKLD

-579 NYANVNAANAV
+579 N
-590 QGADLQAT
+590 
-598 KLWGAK
+598 

>member
-1 MKKFIT
+1 MKKIIT

-19 SQTLNE
+19 SQTLSE
-25 ETSALLD
+25 ETSVLLD
-32 SLNKYKFLN
+32 SLNKYKFIN
-41 SSKALN
+41 YNKALN
-47 YGLQALEINDP
+47 YGLRALDINDP
-58 GAISQ
+58 KEIS
-63 DITDINVVIGEVL
+63 INIFDINAGLGEIL
-76 FYQNNFAKSIEYYIA
+76 FYQNNYAKSIEYYLT

-126 ERFEIAEKKYLEAID
+126 ERFEIAKEKYLEAID
-141 NFNLLE
+141 NFNLIEDELI
-147 EEFSIDKTNGLSTS
+147 SYKINGLITS
-161 KTNIALIYSTLGDVQ
+161 KTNIALIYSTLGDFQ
-176 KAESQYKDVLELKKK
+176 KAESQYKDVIELRKKAGYEAT
-191 NNNVAFI
+191 V

-204 LMRFYYK
+204 IMQFYYK
-211 YNMTEKGDDLYD
+211 YNMTEKGDDLYE
-223 LATSLYKESI
+223 LATILYKESI
-233 DIEKGDRLKEVKIW
+233 EVKKGDSLEEIKIW
-247 YSYVLSVYGSNL
+247 YSHVLSVYGSNL
-259 LKLKKIKEALIS
+259 LKLKKIKQALVS

-278 TVAQNH
+278 IEDQNYNTTVY
-284 NTHVFPDVDLEIA
+284 PDVNLEIA

-305 YNKAENVLLKAL
+305 YNKAENALLESL
-317 NSNIVLL
+317 NSNNLIS
-324 EPNNSNPDKKKLE
+324 EPKPINFNSDKRRLE
-337 KLIFLSKIYNI
+337 KLLFLSKIYTI

-357 VKDSIIK
+357 IKDSIIK
-364 NYQKQDDYDF
+364 TYQRQDDLDF

-388 EITKNKLEKTRL
+388 EINKNKSEKTRL
-400 TYTTYIGLLS
+400 VYTTYIALLS
-410 FILIIIAFFSRFKFQ
+410 FIIIIIAFFSRFKFQ

-439 SLKLESKNRELVS
+439 SLKLESKNIELVS

-543 KICGVSIRTV
+543 KICGISIRTV

-560 SKLLNLD
+560 SKLLKLD

-579 NYANVNAANAV
+579 N
-590 QGADLQAT
+590 
-598 KLWGAK
+598 

>member
-25 ETSALLD
+25 ETSVLLD
-32 SLNKYKFLN
+32 SLNKYKFIN
-41 SSKALN
+41 YNKALN

-58 GAISQ
+58 EEIS
-63 DITDINVVIGEVL
+63 INIFDINAGLGEIL
-76 FYQNNFAKSIEYYIA
+76 FYQNNYAKSIEYYLT

-126 ERFEIAEKKYLEAID
+126 ERFEIAEEKYLEAID
-141 NFNLLE
+141 NFNLVE
-147 EEFSIDKTNGLSTS
+147 DEFISYKINGLSTS
-161 KTNIALIYSTLGDVQ
+161 KTNIALIYSTLGDFQ
-176 KAESQYKDVLELKKK
+176 KAESQYKDVIELRKKAGYEAT
-191 NNNVAFI
+191 V

-204 LMRFYYK
+204 IMQFYYK
-211 YNMTEKGDDLYD
+211 YNMTEKGDDLYE
-223 LATSLYKESI
+223 LATILYKESI
-233 DIEKGDRLKEVKIW
+233 DVKKGGSLEEIKIW

-259 LKLKKIKEALIS
+259 LKLKKIKQALIS
-271 LNESKKI
+271 LNESKKLI
-278 TVAQNH
+278 NAQNH
-284 NTHVFPDVDLEIA
+284 NTTVYPDVNLEIA

-305 YNKAENVLLKAL
+305 YNKAENA
-317 NSNIVLL
+317 LL
-324 EPNNSNPDKKKLE
+324 ESLSSDNLISEPKPINFNSDKRRLE
-337 KLIFLSKIYNI
+337 KLLFLSKIYNI
-348 QGKKTEIIK
+348 QGKETEVIK
-357 VKDSIIK
+357 IKDSIIK
-364 NYQKQDDYDF
+364 TYQRQDNLDF

-388 EITKNKLEKTRL
+388 EINKNKLEKTRL
-400 TYTTYIGLLS
+400 TYTTYIGLLG

-431 LELEKNEV
+431 LELEKNKV

-560 SKLLNLD
+560 SKLLKLD

-579 NYANVNAANAV
+579 N
-590 QGADLQAT
+590 
-598 KLWGAK
+598 

>member
-1 MKKFIT
+1 MKKIIT

-63 DITDINVVIGEVL
+63 DISDINVTIGEVL

-91 ALNLHNLL
+91 ALNMHNLL
-99 PVKDRRHK
+99 PIKDRLHK

-161 KTNIALIYSTLGDVQ
+161 KTNIALIYSTKGDVQ
-176 KAESQYKDVLELKKK
+176 KAESQYKDVLELRKK
-191 NNNVAFI
+191 NNNAAFI

-278 TVAQNH
+278 TIAQNH
-284 NTHVFPDVDLEIA
+284 NTTVFPDVDLEIA

-388 EITKNKLEKTRL
+388 EINKNKLEKTRL

-410 FILIIIAFFSRFKFQ
+410 FIIIIIAFFARFKFQ

-467 ILKLNKSEVNEQS
+467 ISKLNKSEVNEQS

-488 SELINSEKSYEEFD
+488 SELISSEKSYEEFD

-560 SKLLNLD
+560 SKLLKLD

-579 NYANVNAANAV
+579 N
-590 QGADLQAT
+590 
-598 KLWGAK
+598 